1 MSTVTPLRIKIC
13 GLTDPAEA
21 AACAALGAW
30 AIGVVFVPDTPRYVT
45 VEQAARV
52 VAAVPDGV
60 RRVGLFVD
68 AQPDRIAEAVQQCG
82 LTDVQ
87 LHGADVDVAA
97 TRAAA
102 GCGVIQAFAVDGP
115 GALNAARR
123 SEADLVLLDAAVP
136 GRHGGTGRRFDWS
149 LLETEDIGRPFV
161 LAGGLDSG
169 NVAEAVRRVRPA
181 VVDVSSG
188 VESRPGRKDPA
199 RVQAFIAA
207 ALSASPV
214 GGRA

>member
-1 MSTVTPLRIKIC
+1 VAEALRIKIC

-52 VAAVPDGV
+52 TDALPENV

-68 AQPDRIAEAVQQCG
+68 TDPDRIAEVVRLCR

-87 LHGADVDVAA
+87 LHGAGVDVAA
-97 TRAAA
+97 TRAAVD
-102 GCGVIQAFAVDGP
+102 CGVIQAFAVDGP
-115 GALNAARR
+115 AAIDAARR
-123 SEADLVLLDAAVP
+123 SDADLVLLDAAVT

-149 LLETEDIGRPFV
+149 LLEGEALGRPFAV
-161 LAGGLDSG
+161 AGGLDPT
-169 NVAEAVRRVRPA
+169 NVAEAVRRVGPD

-188 VESRPGRKDPA
+188 VERSPGRKDPA
-199 RVQAFIAA
+199 LVDAFMTAA
-207 ALSASPV
+207 RSAATV
-214 GGRA
+214 GRGA